1 MSDEKKEK
9 KNFKRPIFHKI
20 VNVFIGFFAILFF
33 LLIVFF
39 GFSQT
44 KTFRGFLKNQITD
57 QVSNSINGNLYIA
70 QPPLFKL
77 KKGKKEYYAHSE
89 EEREEIISQILKENN
104 IKVTKDEMKVA
115 EDGTQKFHGISI
127 SRFKGLGEMNP
138 EQLWDTTMNPETRTL
153 LQVSM
158 EDAAQSAKVFQTLM
172 GDKVEPRREFIEK
185 NAKYVKNL
193 DI

>member
-57 QVSNSINGNLYIA
+57 QVSNSINGNLYI
-70 QPPLFKL
+70 
-77 KKGKKEYYAHSE
+77 
-89 EEREEIISQILKENN
+89 ERIDGSIFSSIILNKTVLTSLNDTLI
-104 IKVTKDEMKVA
+104 DA
-115 EDGTQKFHGISI
+115 EQISI
-127 SRFKGLGEMNP
+127 KTSPVHLLLKRILIREISIRDAKIN
-138 EQLWDTTMNPETRTL
+138 L
-153 LQVSM
+153 LQDSEGVW
-158 EDAAQSAKVFQTLM
+158 
-172 GDKVEPRREFIEK
+172 
-185 NAKYVKNL
+185 NL
-193 DI
+193 S